1 MMTLYAHS
9 KGDAMAAEFPK
20 RVSLRSLRER
30 TLSSEVVELVG
41 GTSEAT
47 VEVHGDVAD
56 VEGYPPLPGD
66 LRARIRDAEWTF
78 PGDLPLSGLERRVAD
93 RWRTTVA
100 AAPPVSGLSR
110 RVPVGTR
117 AVSVDTLV
125 PRLEAAAAADGDA
138 DPPVVGVGDAD
149 D

>member
-78 PGDLPLSGLERRVAD
+78 PGDLPLSELERRVAD
-93 RWRTTVA
+93 RPRTQFDLAHVTVRVDGRGRATVA

-117 AVSVDTLV
+117 AVSV
-125 PRLEAAAAADGDA
+125 
-138 DPPVVGVGDAD
+138 
-149 D
+149 